1 MDSST
6 VAAATTTPR
15 FVELPR
21 PDGIA
26 LPNRLP
32 NLWYGPPA
40 PLARWAADMTRLH
53 APSDFSGRA
62 GALVAARSDEENP
75 KSLFVAWCLEPAYHP
90 IVGTSKTYPTL
101 PAADAL
107 VAPMEDDVFESVA
120 QDLVMPFADGSSR
133 TLLNLAQELTAR
145 KPKSIARG
153 GGAGLKLTYAHW
165 NRAMADAFAAPAVRL
180 GILMNTEGV
189 RLGLKP
195 LAYMEWWV
203 GSSPAHDVKWDGMP
217 LSPRTTAK
225 PVIEHLWEAWSP
237 APDPRFHDPAVAALA
252 PRILEGAEDW
262 IVIEKPSGLLS
273 VPGAMGLPDAMSMT
287 AKATGTTL
295 VPVHRLDMDTSGLL
309 VYAKTERGTKALMAA
324 FREGQV
330 DKRYRALLAR
340 RLPDTLGNSGEVRFP
355 ITTNPLDR
363 LRQCA
368 AVGGRESV
376 TRWRVLEKSSD
387 RTLVEMEPVT
397 GRTHQLRLHAAHAQ
411 GLNAPM
417 VNDPYYG
424 FDGIASE
431 TPATPLNLHA
441 AMLDFPD
448 PATGE
453 RRRFETEPAFHL

>member
-1 MDSST
+1 MT
-6 VAAATTTPR
+6 EPR
-15 FVELPR
+15 FLHLMPPEGLDVPE
-21 PDGIA
+21 
-26 LPNRLP
+26 RLP

-40 PLARWAADMTRLH
+40 PVARWAAALMRTALPDG
-53 APSDFSGRA
+53 FSGRVGVVVA
-62 GALVAARSDEENP
+62 VKASGADDAPGIVHAAW
-75 KSLFVAWCLEPAYHP
+75 AAEPAHRP
-90 IVGTSKTYPTL
+90 AVGASVDYPTL
-101 PAADAL
+101 PAADGL
-107 VAPMEDDVFESVA
+107 VEPMEDDDFERA
-120 QDLVMPFADGSSR
+120 AAGLVMPFADGSSR
-133 TLLNLAQELTAR
+133 TLLDLARELTAG

-153 GGAGLKLTYAHW
+153 GGAGLKLTYRHW
-165 NRAMADAFAAPAVRL
+165 NRAMADAFQTPAVRL

-189 RLGLKP
+189 RLGLRP
-195 LAYMEWWV
+195 AAYFEWWA
-203 GSSPAHDVKWDGMP
+203 GETPPHDVKWDGMP

-225 PVIEHLWEAWSP
+225 PVIERLWEAWSP
-237 APDPRFHDPAVAALA
+237 APDPRFTDPAVAALA
-252 PRILEGAEDW
+252 PRIIEEAEDW

-287 AKATGTTL
+287 AKVTNTVL

-309 VYAKTERGTKALMAA
+309 VYAKTDRGTKALMAA
-324 FREGQV
+324 FREGRV
-330 DKRYRALLAR
+330 EKRYRALLEK
-340 RLPDTLGNSGEVRFP
+340 RLPDALGTEGEVRFP

-368 AVGGRESV
+368 AVGGRESI
-376 TRWRVLEKSSD
+376 TRWKVLGKSAE

-397 GRTHQLRLHAAHAQ
+397 GRTHQLRLHAAHAL

-424 FDGIASE
+424 FDGIAAE

-448 PATGE
+448 PVTGE